1 LNAKKNTKV
10 TKEPLS
16 RSTVGDLDRA
26 HSAVIDDELPDI
38 EAKDTLTHNID
49 GENSDEMKEMR
60 DSAIELERN
69 SKGESKTN
77 SLEEIDSDTDTDGG
91 RERQRGR
98 DRGESK
104 RDEDALSGEEK
115 TDTAPHTSHQSPAPS
130 LVDIMKN
137 KIHPRMKVDLLIPL
151 ALSSSKKTFN
161 LLWSATLVWCYY
173 ALLLPHF

>member
-1 LNAKKNTKV
+1 M
-10 TKEPLS
+10 S
-16 RSTVGDLDRA
+16 GSTAGDLDRA
-26 HSAVIDDELPDI
+26 HSAVMDDELPDS
-38 EAKDTLTHNID
+38 EAKDTLSHNID

-60 DSAIELERN
+60 DSAIELERET
-69 SKGESKTN
+69 KGESKTN

-98 DRGESK
+98 DRGRDRGESK
-104 RDEDALSGEEK
+104 RDEGAKCSEDALSGEEK

-151 ALSSSKKTFN
+151 ALSSSKKTFT
-161 LLWSATLVWCYY
+161 LL
-173 ALLLPHF
+173 